1 MAPKGLEGLTVA
13 AFESR
18 MASEMTQLITRFGG
32 TPLVAPS
39 MQEIPLEDNAQA
51 LEFGEQLMAGDIQ
64 LLVFLTGVGTRT
76 LIDVL
81 ETRWSQADILKAVS
95 TLTLVVRGPK
105 PLAVLKSLGLTPQLI
120 VPEPNTWEDVLTTLD
135 IHYPKGLAHVT
146 VGLQEY
152 GVANP
157 ELIEGLTTRG
167 AQVVRIPIYRW
178 TLPDDIG
185 PLQQVMEKIL
195 AQEVDIMLL
204 TNAVQ
209 FDHMLK
215 MLPEESDRQKLQQAM
230 TRMVIGSI
238 GQITSARLR
247 DQHFPVDFEPS
258 HPKMGTL
265 VKEASQQA
273 KEILKKKRPAA
284 GEV

>member
-1 MAPKGLEGLTVA
+1 MAPNGLEGLTVA

-18 MASEMTQLITRFGG
+18 MATEMANLITRFGG

-39 MQEIPLEDNAQA
+39 MQEIPLEDNTQA

-76 LIDVL
+76 LMDVL
-81 ETRWSQADILKAVS
+81 ETRWSHADILQAMSK
-95 TLTLVVRGPK
+95 LTLVVRGPK
-105 PLAVLKSLGLTPQLI
+105 PLAVLKSLGLPPPLL

-135 IHYPKGLAHVT
+135 THYPKGLANIT

-195 AQEVDIMLL
+195 AQEVDVMLL

-247 DQHFPVDFEPS
+247 DHNFPIDFEPS
-258 HPKMGTL
+258 HPKMGVL
-265 VKEASQQA
+265 VKEISEQIAR
-273 KEILKKKRPAA
+273 LKK
-284 GEV
+284 

>member
-1 MAPKGLEGLTVA
+1 MAPNGLEGLTVA

-18 MASEMTQLITRFGG
+18 MATEMANLITRFGG

-39 MQEIPLEDNAQA
+39 MQEIPLEDNTQA

-76 LIDVL
+76 LMDVL
-81 ETRWSQADILKAVS
+81 ETRWSHADILQAMSK
-95 TLTLVVRGPK
+95 LTLVVRGPK
-105 PLAVLKSLGLTPQLI
+105 PLAVLKSLGLPPPLL

-135 IHYPKGLAHVT
+135 THYPKGLANIT

-167 AQVVRIPIYRW
+167 AQVVSIPIYRW

-195 AQEVDIMLL
+195 AQEVDVMLL

-247 DQHFPVDFEPS
+247 DHNFPIDFEPS
-258 HPKMGTL
+258 HPKMGVL
-265 VKEASQQA
+265 VKEISEQIAR
-273 KEILKKKRPAA
+273 LKK
-284 GEV
+284 

>member
-1 MAPKGLEGLTVA
+1 MAPNGLEGLTVA

-18 MASEMTQLITRFGG
+18 MATEMANLITRFGG

-39 MQEIPLEDNAQA
+39 MQEIPLEDNTQA

-76 LIDVL
+76 LMDVL
-81 ETRWSQADILKAVS
+81 ETRWSHADILQAMSK
-95 TLTLVVRGPK
+95 LTLVVRGPK
-105 PLAVLKSLGLTPQLI
+105 PLAVLKSLGLPPPLL

-135 IHYPKGLAHVT
+135 THYPKGLANIT

-185 PLQQVMEKIL
+185 PLQQVIEKIL
-195 AQEVDIMLL
+195 AQEVDVMLL

-230 TRMVIGSI
+230 TQMVIGSI

-247 DQHFPVDFEPS
+247 DHNFPIDFEPS
-258 HPKMGTL
+258 HPKMGVL
-265 VKEASQQA
+265 VKEISEQIAR
-273 KEILKKKRPAA
+273 LKK
-284 GEV
+284 